1 MSSAMPTLDEL
12 RDQEA
17 RLVLPS
23 LDENDAV
30 AIGLRLL
37 ERATE
42 RDLPV
47 TIEVRRASRVV
58 FRAARNGTNAHNDM
72 YVAGKAR
79 IVERFGH
86 STMLERLRHEADG
99 TTFAEAT
106 SLAFPEWAPHGGGF
120 PLIVAGTGVVGVAIV
135 SGLPQQDDHA
145 LIVEV
150 LGEYLAAS
158 RNPPDHRPTP
168 AGG

>member
-1 MSSAMPTLDEL
+1 MSSAMPTIDEVL
-12 RDQEA
+12 DQEA

-47 TIEVRRASRVV
+47 TIEVRRISRVV

-99 TTFAEAT
+99 T
-106 SLAFPEWAPHGGGF
+106 
-120 PLIVAGTGVVGVAIV
+120 IV

-150 LGEYLAAS
+150 LGEYLAAN
-158 RNPPDHRPTP
+158 RN
-168 AGG
+168 A

>member
-1 MSSAMPTLDEL
+1 MTMAAISLDEL

-17 RLVLPS
+17 RLGLPS
-23 LDENDAV
+23 LSENDAID
-30 AIGLRLL
+30 IGLRLL
-37 ERATE
+37 AVATE
-42 RDLPV
+42 RDLAV

-86 STMLERLRHEADG
+86 STMLEQRRHAASG

-106 SLAFPEWAPHGGGF
+106 SLAFPEYAPHGGGF
-120 PLIVAGTGVVGVAIV
+120 PLAVEGTGVVGAAIV
-135 SGLPQQDDHA
+135 SGLPQEADHA

-150 LGEYLAAS
+150 LDAYLAD
-158 RNPPDHRPTP
+158 RR
-168 AGG
+168 G

>member
-1 MSSAMPTLDEL
+1 MTPADPMPTLDEL
-12 RDQEA
+12 LDQER

-30 AIGLRLL
+30 AIGLAILGT
-37 ERATE
+37 ATE

-47 TIEVRRASRVV
+47 TVEVRKGHRVV

-79 IVERFGH
+79 VVERFGH
-86 STMLERLRHEADG
+86 STLYERLRHESTG
-99 TTFAEAT
+99 SSFAEAT
-106 SLAFPEWAPHGGGF
+106 SLAFPEYAPHGGGF
-120 PLIVAGTGVVGVAIV
+120 PLAVAGTGPIGVAVV

-145 LIVEV
+145 LIVEC
-150 LGEYLAAS
+150 LEAYLAA
-158 RNPPDHRPTP
+158 R
-168 AGG
+168 AG